1 MSGIISDKAFNNV
14 FTATKDDSTMQALV
28 TAVYEL
34 GMCLLEG
41 HLHCSYIMFTR
52 LTSPPQ

>member
-14 FTATKDDSTMQALV
+14 FTATKDNDTMQALV

-34 GMCLLEG
+34 GSWPPLL
-41 HLHCSYIMFTR
+41 L
-52 LTSPPQ
+52 